1 MSKVGKRPVSIPSGV
16 EFSLNN
22 SEITLSSKGRKI
34 LLKVPE
40 GVEVLH
46 SADSVSF
53 SIKENTKFL
62 KSLWGTF
69 RAIVNNSVNGLLNV
83 YTKKLELVGVGYKA
97 SVSGKKVN
105 MQLAYSHD
113 ISVDIPD
120 GIEVKA
126 EKPTTLIVS
135 SYDKQK
141 LGAFLKVLQAYR
153 KPEPYKGKGII
164 IENQYVYRKEGK
176 KK

>member
-83 YTKKLELVGVGYKA
+83 
-97 SVSGKKVN
+97 
-105 MQLAYSHD
+105 
-113 ISVDIPD
+113 
-120 GIEVKA
+120 
-126 EKPTTLIVS
+126 
-135 SYDKQK
+135 
-141 LGAFLKVLQAYR
+141 
-153 KPEPYKGKGII
+153 
-164 IENQYVYRKEGK
+164 
-176 KK
+176 